1 MQDNFNSNQKQKQ
14 FCSNKA
20 LKSHTKYKFV
30 LTGKERKKI
39 NQEKKHYEDPR
50 SASIEALKIVQKKRG
65 WIEDGAIYAISDLLG
80 ISASDVEGVATFYS
94 QIYRQPV
101 GRHIIRYCDSI
112 VCYITG
118 YQDVEVEI
126 IKLLNIEPGKT
137 TEDGCF
143 TLLPTCC
150 LGNCHKS
157 PTIMIDEDTHSYVNA
172 SNIQQLL
179 ERYQ

>member
-1 MQDNFNSNQKQKQ
+1 
-14 FCSNKA
+14 
-20 LKSHTKYKFV
+20 
-30 LTGKERKKI
+30 
-39 NQEKKHYEDPR
+39 QEKKHYEDPR

-143 TLLPTCC
+143 T
-150 LGNCHKS
+150 
-157 PTIMIDEDTHSYVNA
+157 
-172 SNIQQLL
+172 
-179 ERYQ
+179 